1 MAVQKEENFAARQQ
15 SVTDYVSFQ
24 QLGFQLLQPDT
35 YVGTLA
41 QFFVHLCKFQN
52 DGILRSDHVFL
63 LVLSFSPPSPT
74 QFVPKTPS

>member
-1 MAVQKEENFAARQQ
+1 MAVQKKENFEGTKVQ

-41 QFFVHLCKFQN
+41 QFHVHLCKF
-52 DGILRSDHVFL
+52 
-63 LVLSFSPPSPT
+63 
-74 QFVPKTPS
+74 